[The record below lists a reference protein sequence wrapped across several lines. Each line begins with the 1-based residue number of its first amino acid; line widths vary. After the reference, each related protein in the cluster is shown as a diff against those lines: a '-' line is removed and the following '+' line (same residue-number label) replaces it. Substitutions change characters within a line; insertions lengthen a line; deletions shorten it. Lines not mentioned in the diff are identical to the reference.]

1 MDIEYW
7 EKIEIYET
15 SCTCTWNLFRIIL
28 KTDVVVCL
36 SVVAKPHL
44 KNQLIIIFHKPM
56 YKLYLVLHECLIFNI
71 PIFH

>member
-36 SVVAKPHL
+36 SVVAKSHL
-44 KNQLIIIFHKPM
+44 KNQFILLHKPM
-56 YKLYLVLHECLIFNI
+56 YKLYLVLHASNIFNVM
-71 PIFH
+71 IFH

>member
-44 KNQLIIIFHKPM
+44 KNQFILLHKPM
-56 YKLYLVLHECLIFNI
+56 YKLYLIFR
-71 PIFH
+71 